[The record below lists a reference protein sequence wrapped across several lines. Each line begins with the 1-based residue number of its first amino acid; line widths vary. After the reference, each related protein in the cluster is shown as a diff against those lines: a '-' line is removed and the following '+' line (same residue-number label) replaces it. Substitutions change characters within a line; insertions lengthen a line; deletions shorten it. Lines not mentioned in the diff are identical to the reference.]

1 MANLT
6 IDKLM
11 VKGDI
16 FEIDTYPFQLATET
30 YCRHPGP
37 IPKGKKQCQVLR
49 IYANSEK
56 IVYVCKALKPTVYT
70 TGREFIL
77 TYYYN
82 YATF

>member
-1 MANLT
+1 MANIT
-6 IDKLM
+6 IDTSM
-11 VKGDI
+11 VKGDV
-16 FEIDTYPFQLATET
+16 FEIDTHSFQLATET
-30 YCRHPGP
+30 YCRHPSP
-37 IPKGKKQCQVLR
+37 ITTGKKQCQVLR

-56 IVYVCKALKPTVYT
+56 IVYVCKAYT